1 MSDSVRE
8 RLFLLRK
15 EMERRGIDLYLIPS
29 SDFHGS
35 EYVGDYFKARE
46 YITGFTGSAGTAVVA
61 KDEAWLFTDGRYFIQ
76 ARRQLSGSGIAL
88 MRAGEP
94 NVPSVEAFLKQKLR
108 RGGCIGFDGRCVC
121 AKAGMAY
128 EAIAEEKQGRIFS
141 EEDLVGAIWKDRP
154 SMAKEP
160 VFFLEDRFSGRTF
173 AEKVADVRADM
184 ERAGANVHILSSLCD
199 IAWLLNVRG
208 GDIDYVPVALSYLV
222 LSLRECIWFV
232 QEEVL
237 TKEQRERLQENQIL
251 VRPYAVF
258 YDALQEMRAETVLY
272 DPTAVNY
279 SMVKRIDGHTKKIC
293 AKNPSELLKAV
304 KNPVEIENTK
314 RAHIKDGVAF
324 VKFMRWIKTRAE
336 QESPTERQAAAFL
349 LERRKEQAHFLE
361 PSFET
366 ICAYGAN
373 AAMMHYAAT
382 EESDARI
389 RKEGFLLVDSGGHYL
404 EGTTDLTRTLAMG
417 RTDDAMRLHYTAVL
431 RANLRLSAAKFLHG
445 VDGRNLDI
453 LAREPLWSL
462 GLDYRCGTG
471 HGVGH
476 VLSVHEGPNAFRYRK
491 NADGSDAAVL
501 EEGMITTDEPGV
513 YLEGEYG
520 IRIENELLCRK
531 AEQNAYG
538 QFLCFETITYAP
550 IDLDAVVPEAM
561 TEAERAQLNAYHQMV
576 YDVLS
581 SHLSEEEN
589 RWLKEYTRA
598 I

>member
-15 EMERRGIDLYLIPS
+15 EMKRRGIDLYLIPS

-232 QEEVL
+232 QKEVL

-324 VKFMRWIKTRAE
+324 VKFMRWIKTQAE
-336 QESPTERQAAAFL
+336 QESLTERQAAAFL

-417 RTDDAMRLHYTAVL
+417 RTDDVMRLHYTAVL

-453 LAREPLWSL
+453 LAREPLWRL

-561 TEAERAQLNAYHQMV
+561 TEAERTQLNAYHQMV

>member
-15 EMERRGIDLYLIPS
+15 EMKRRGIDLYLIPS

-160 VFFLEDRFSGRTF
+160 VFFLEDCFSGRTF

-324 VKFMRWIKTRAE
+324 VKFMRWIKTQAE
-336 QESPTERQAAAFL
+336 QESLTERQAAAFL

-417 RTDDAMRLHYTAVL
+417 RTDDVMRLHYTAVL

-561 TEAERAQLNAYHQMV
+561 TEAERTQLNAYHQMV

>member
-15 EMERRGIDLYLIPS
+15 EMKRRGIDLYLIPS

-324 VKFMRWIKTRAE
+324 VKFMRWIKTQAE
-336 QESPTERQAAAFL
+336 QESLTERQAAAFL

-417 RTDDAMRLHYTAVL
+417 RTDDVMRLHYTAVL

-561 TEAERAQLNAYHQMV
+561 TEAERTQLNAYHQMV

>member
-15 EMERRGIDLYLIPS
+15 EMKRRGIDLYLIPS

-324 VKFMRWIKTRAE
+324 VKFMRWIKTQAE
-336 QESPTERQAAAFL
+336 QESLTERQAAAFL
-349 LERRKEQAHFLE
+349 LERRKEQANFLE

-453 LAREPLWSL
+453 LAREPLWRL

-561 TEAERAQLNAYHQMV
+561 TEAERTQLNAYHQMV

>member
-15 EMERRGIDLYLIPS
+15 EMKRRGIDLYLIPS

-232 QEEVL
+232 KEEVL

-324 VKFMRWIKTRAE
+324 VKFMRWIKTQAE
-336 QESPTERQAAAFL
+336 QESLTERQAAAFL

-417 RTDDAMRLHYTAVL
+417 RTDDVMRLHYTAVL

-453 LAREPLWSL
+453 LAREPLWRL

-561 TEAERAQLNAYHQMV
+561 TEAERTQLNAYHQMV

>member
-15 EMERRGIDLYLIPS
+15 EMKRRGIDLYLIPS

-324 VKFMRWIKTRAE
+324 VKFMRWIKTQAE
-336 QESPTERQAAAFL
+336 QESLTERQAAAFL

-417 RTDDAMRLHYTAVL
+417 RTDDVMRLHYTAVL

-453 LAREPLWSL
+453 LAREPLWRL

-561 TEAERAQLNAYHQMV
+561 TEAERTQLNAYHQMV